1 MKAQACLVQLYDKLK
16 DVPDL
21 ELETNLI
28 NLSGVFDMAVPP
40 FMRIASNPVQYNQ
53 INFIYKGKRFGD
65 AICYQG
71 SYGYPDLL
79 EIMGEDLISPDETD
93 DTVLGY
99 LTANDVANRVFK
111 AINRFKEVEDWNFAH
126 FSQTKNQR

>member
-40 FMRIASNPVQYNQ
+40 FMRIASNPVQYDQ

-65 AICYQG
+65 AICHQG

-79 EIMGEDLISPDETD
+79 EIMGGDLISPDETD

-111 AINRFKEVEDWNFAH
+111 AINRFKEVEDWNFVH

>member
-1 MKAQACLVQLYDKLK
+1 MKAQKCLVQLYDKLK
-16 DVPDL
+16 NVPGL
-21 ELETNLI
+21 ELEINLI
-28 NLSGVFDMAVPP
+28 NLSEVFDMATPY
-40 FMRIASNPVQYNQ
+40 FMRKPPNLIQFDQ